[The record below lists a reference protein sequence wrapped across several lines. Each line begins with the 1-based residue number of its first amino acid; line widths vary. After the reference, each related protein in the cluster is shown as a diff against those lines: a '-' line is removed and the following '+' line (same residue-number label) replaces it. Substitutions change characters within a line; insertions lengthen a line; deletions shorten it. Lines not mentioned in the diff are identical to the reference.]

1 MSLAGASCGAPAA
14 ARPARRLAARAPRR
28 VAARPPPA
36 AASPRCSAAGRSL
49 RAAAIGP
56 EGSSPAFPAA
66 YTVRLPRTP
75 RHAAWRRGGN
85 AGVIA
90 CPHVHSRAFREN
102 TRRRN
107 PAERTHM
114 CARACS
120 CVPQATVQGSQ
131 FQRTPKQWLGVVGS
145 GRQSKVDAI
154 KKAREPRDCAH
165 ARARQRCVFRTRSH
179 ARALLPRRCAAR
191 GARAAAAL
199 RGSARA
205 APAAVAAWLALQRCA
220 RCARARLS
228 LPPRG
233 VSRDAQRRC
242 CTGARAA
249 APPAPLPPHPPPP
262 CPHPP
267 VRARPP
273 RRTHA
278 PLPPLRPKPSPR
290 QNPQLTYAPGVLSL
304 PPPSPPL

>member
-107 PAERTHM
+107 PAERTH
-114 CARACS
+114 
-120 CVPQATVQGSQ
+120 V
-131 FQRTPKQWLGVVGS
+131 
-145 GRQSKVDAI
+145 
-154 KKAREPRDCAH
+154 
-165 ARARQRCVFRTRSH
+165 
-179 ARALLPRRCAAR
+179 
-191 GARAAAAL
+191 
-199 RGSARA
+199 
-205 APAAVAAWLALQRCA
+205 
-220 RCARARLS
+220 RARLF
-228 LPPRG
+228 L
-233 VSRDAQRRC
+233 
-242 CTGARAA
+242 RAA
-249 APPAPLPPHPPPP
+249 GDGAGLAVP
-262 CPHPP
+262 
-267 VRARPP
+267 
-273 RRTHA
+273 THA
-278 PLPPLRPKPSPR
+278 QAVAGRGGQR
-290 QNPQLTYAPGVLSL
+290 AAEQGGRD
-304 PPPSPPL
+304 